1 MIVAVTVATGMS
13 CVALEESTDEVAV
26 TRRHCR
32 SLLLKL
38 GSMVS
43 DTDLRTHA
51 PQECY
56 LRTYFLT
63 HEL

>member
-1 MIVAVTVATGMS
+1 MS
-13 CVALEESTDEVAV
+13 FVALEDSTDEVAV

-32 SLLLKL
+32 SLLVKL

-43 DTDLRTHA
+43 DTDLRTYVHTYHKSA
-51 PQECY
+51 TY
-56 LRTYFLT
+56 VRTYILT